1 MATDIEDEIDDK
13 APASLL
19 LRTQNL
25 VIGYRVSRQGPK
37 IVAADLNLK
46 AEAGELICLIGP
58 NGAGKSTLM
67 RTLAGMQPTLAGTV
81 YLAGAAIDRL
91 TAAQRATKLSIVL
104 TEQTNAGLLSA
115 FTVVALGRSPYTD
128 WSGRLSETDERIV
141 EWALHVVGASA
152 LAHRI
157 VGELSDGERQKVMI
171 ARALAQ
177 QTPLILLDE
186 PTAFLDLPRR
196 VEIMALLRRLAH
208 ETGRLIILST
218 HDLDLALR
226 SADQLWIL
234 PTGGPLQAGAP
245 EDLIL
250 SGAFETAFR
259 AEGLIFDRER
269 GTFRITPDPHGRIV
283 LVGEGLPAM
292 WTMRALEREG
302 WSVTP
307 ITHTEQAKYPS
318 TPPLT
323 VTIMAMASADQLG
336 WVLTTD
342 TTSVTFLTVHAL
354 IIALRR
360 LRSTP

>member
-1 MATDIEDEIDDK
+1 MDTGAEDRQDK
-13 APASLL
+13 DAYEALL
-19 LRTQNL
+19 LRTQGL
-25 VIGYRVSRQGPK
+25 TIGYRSPRQGSK
-37 IVAADLNLK
+37 VVAADLNLN
-46 AEAGELICLIGP
+46 AVAGELICLIGP

-67 RTLAGMQPTLAGTV
+67 RTVAGMQPALTGMV
-81 YLAGAAIDRL
+81 YLAGEAIDRL

-115 FTVVALGRSPYTD
+115 YTVVALGRSPYTD
-128 WSGRLSETDERIV
+128 WSGRLTEADEQIV
-141 EWALHVVGASA
+141 AWALGVVGASA
-152 LAHRI
+152 LAYRV

-250 SGAFETAFR
+250 SGAFESAFR
-259 AEGLIFDRER
+259 AEGLIFDRQH
-269 GTFRITPDPHGRIV
+269 GTFRVTPDPHGNLV

-292 WTMRALEREG
+292 WTTRALEREG
-302 WSVTP
+302 WSVTRV
-307 ITHTEQAKYPS
+307 THTDHTGYPAAS
-318 TPPLT
+318 PIT
-323 VTIMAMASADQLG
+323 VTIMAIAADDQLG
-336 WVLTTD
+336 WVLTTGA
-342 TTSVTFLTVHAL
+342 TSVTFPTVHAL
-354 IIALRR
+354 IIALRS
-360 LRSTP
+360 LRSAP